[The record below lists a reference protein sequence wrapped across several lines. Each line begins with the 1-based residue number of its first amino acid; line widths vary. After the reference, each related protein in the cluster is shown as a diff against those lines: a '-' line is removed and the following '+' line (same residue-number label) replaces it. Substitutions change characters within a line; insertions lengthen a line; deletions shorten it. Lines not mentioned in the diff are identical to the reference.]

1 MNKVLVE
8 VYLPVANLRLDAYI
22 PLESK
27 IGEIAKLLSG
37 LMSDLSN
44 HTYIPNN
51 NVILCNYANGME
63 YDNNKRC
70 FETDI
75 ENGSQIVIL

>member
-8 VYLPVANLRLDAYI
+8 VYVPVANIRYDVYI

-27 IGEIAKLLSG
+27 INEIASLLSNV
-37 LMSDLSN
+37 MSDLSN
-44 HTYIPNN
+44 HKYIPGE
-51 NVILCNYANGME
+51 VVTMCNYLNGKE
-63 YDNNKRC
+63 YDKNLRC

-75 ENGSQIVIL
+75 ENGSKIMIL